1 MGAIII
7 DESEFL
13 DVMKKL
19 KIEVAGDGDSFK
31 LYNTSD
37 ITSKENKI
45 HVMLLKYKHRQ

>member
-7 DESEFL
+7 DESEFF

-19 KIEVAGDGDSFK
+19 KIKVTGDGDAFK
-31 LYNTSD
+31 LYNTGD

-45 HVMLLKYKHRQ
+45 HVMLLKYKSA